1 MAGVHPLISY
11 GAQGVLSA
19 INFSIERDTALHHAM
34 RGLAGK
40 TLAFRLDLPGAFDG
54 LTFVAGF
61 AEDGLL
67 HEMQALPG
75 PRADHKNATPPEP
88 AASVASQTKSD
99 VTLCITSA
107 FFANAAQQ
115 AIASFVPAKKDS
127 RSDDQQYKPTGSGP
141 AAMQGIRIEGDAAL
155 AQKLLPLVEVLAD
168 RVSPLQLLVAR
179 SPVAQLAQKAVH
191 YAVYD
196 AEILV
201 TRPELT
207 AHAQSVRALRERIDR
222 LEKRLGLM
230 GVPSA
235 SDPKAPPQA
244 PL

>member
-1 MAGVHPLISY
+1 MAGLHPLISY
-11 GAQGVLSA
+11 GAQGVLAA
-19 INFSIERDTALHHAM
+19 INFSIERDTALHQAM
-34 RGLAGK
+34 RGLSGK
-40 TLAFRLDLPGAFDG
+40 TLAFRLDLPGALDG

-61 AEDGLL
+61 ADDGLL
-67 HEMQALPG
+67 HEMQAVPG
-75 PRADHKNATPPEP
+75 PRSDRKEAVPQDP
-88 AASVASQTKSD
+88 AAASAPQTKSD

-115 AIASFVPAKKDS
+115 AFSRIIPTEEARGDGRQHKPA
-127 RSDDQQYKPTGSGP
+127 GSGP

-155 AQKLLPLVEVLAD
+155 AQKLLPLVEVLAE

-191 YAVYD
+191 YAVYE
-196 AEILV
+196 AEVLV

-222 LEKRLGLM
+222 LEKRLALM

-235 SDPKAPPQA
+235 SDPRAPPQA